1 MIQLC
6 HQIIHDDLERTY
18 YKMSISEKIKAIN
31 NNIEKDK
38 AQYKIFVLSSENVRK
53 YDFFNW
59 QKCFTRK
66 RPVRRSCYTKMI

>member
-6 HQIIHDDLERTY
+6 HQIIHYDLERTY

-53 YDFFNW
+53 YDFLTGKNVLPE
-59 QKCFTRK
+59 KDLLEEAATLK
-66 RPVRRSCYTKMI
+66 